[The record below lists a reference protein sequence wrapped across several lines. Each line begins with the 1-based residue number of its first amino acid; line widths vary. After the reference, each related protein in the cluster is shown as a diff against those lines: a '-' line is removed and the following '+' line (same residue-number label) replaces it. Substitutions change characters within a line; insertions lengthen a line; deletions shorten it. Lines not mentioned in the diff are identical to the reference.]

1 MTTKEKLMMQV
12 NSEFIRN
19 LIKQR
24 NAGTEDCITSSELAR
39 EIGIPVADMHDI
51 LIENKVLCRKH
62 RELKLTLKYQ
72 ERGYEK
78 YRSCFRYKKT
88 GELKEIVYPVWTKK
102 GQEMIKEMILDQGKR
117 HKDTTTN

>member
-1 MTTKEKLMMQV
+1 MTTKEKMTMQV
-12 NSEFIRN
+12 NSEFVCN
-19 LIKQR
+19 MMKQR
-24 NAGTEDCITSSELAR
+24 NAGTQDCITSTELAR
-39 EIGIPVADMHDI
+39 EIGIPVTDMHDI
-51 LIENKVLCRKH
+51 LIEMKVLCRKY

-102 GQEMIKEMILDQGKR
+102 GQEMIKEMIFKGKR

>member
-1 MTTKEKLMMQV
+1 MTTKEKMTMQV
-12 NSEFIRN
+12 NSEFVCN
-19 LIKQR
+19 MMKQR
-24 NAGTEDCITSSELAR
+24 NAGTQDCITSTELAR
-39 EIGIPVADMHDI
+39 EIGIPVTDMHDI
-51 LIENKVLCRKH
+51 LIEMKVLCRKH
-62 RELKLTLKYQ
+62 RELKLPLKYQ

-102 GQEMIKEMILDQGKR
+102 GQEMIKEMIFKGKR

>member
-51 LIENKVLCRKH
+51 LIEKKVLCRRH
-62 RELKLTLKYQ
+62 RELRPTLSYQ

-78 YRSCFRYKKT
+78 YRSTFRYKKT
-88 GELKEIVYPVWTKK
+88 GELLEIVYPVWTDK
-102 GQEMIKEMILDQGKR
+102 GQRMIKEKMNERNSK
-117 HKDTTTN
+117 N

>member
-1 MTTKEKLMMQV
+1 MTTKEKMTMQV
-12 NSEFIRN
+12 NSEFVCN
-19 LIKQR
+19 MMKQR
-24 NAGTEDCITSSELAR
+24 NAGTQDCITSTELAR
-39 EIGIPVADMHDI
+39 EIGIPVTDMHDI
-51 LIENKVLCRKH
+51 LIEMKVLCRKH
-62 RELKLTLKYQ
+62 RELKLTLKCQ

-102 GQEMIKEMILDQGKR
+102 GQEMIKEMIFKGKR

>member
-1 MTTKEKLMMQV
+1 MTTKEKMTMQV
-12 NSEFIRN
+12 NSEFVCN
-19 LIKQR
+19 MMKQR
-24 NAGTEDCITSSELAR
+24 NAGTQDCITSTELAR
-39 EIGIPVADMHDI
+39 EIGIPVTDMHDI
-51 LIENKVLCRKH
+51 LIENKVLSRKH
-62 RELKLTLKYQ
+62 RELRLTLKYQ

-102 GQEMIKEMILDQGKR
+102 GQEMIKEMIFKGKR

>member
-39 EIGIPVADMHDI
+39 EIGIPWLTCTTFSLRRKCFADDI
-51 LIENKVLCRKH
+51 
-62 RELKLTLKYQ
+62 
-72 ERGYEK
+72 G
-78 YRSCFRYKKT
+78 SCD
-88 GELKEIVYPVWTKK
+88 LP
-102 GQEMIKEMILDQGKR
+102 
-117 HKDTTTN
+117 

>member
-39 EIGIPVADMHDI
+39 EIGIPVA
-51 LIENKVLCRKH
+51 
-62 RELKLTLKYQ
+62 
-72 ERGYEK
+72 
-78 YRSCFRYKKT
+78 KT
-88 GELKEIVYPVWTKK
+88 GELLEIVYPVWTDK
-102 GQEMIKEMILDQGKR
+102 GQRMIKEKMNERNSK
-117 HKDTTTN
+117 N

>member
-1 MTTKEKLMMQV
+1 MTTKEKMTMQV
-12 NSEFIRN
+12 NSEFVCN
-19 LIKQR
+19 MMKQR
-24 NAGTEDCITSSELAR
+24 NAGTQDCITSTELAR
-39 EIGIPVADMHDI
+39 EIGIPVTDMHDI
-51 LIENKVLCRKH
+51 LIEMKVLCR
-62 RELKLTLKYQ
+62 LTLKYQ